1 MITYFNTILQIV
13 SKDDIPLFQFAVFNV
28 AEFEQGFH
36 HWADRMALLAEQLS
50 CPVELYGGR
59 GTLAELQAYWDSRHY
74 SITAHQHV
82 YTEWHDFISIAHQ
95 THQGHM
101 IVFIAARRGTLSRH
115 KYMDHL
121 PEQIERYFSARNV
134 MIIFPTQVAAVLQR
148 ATVVKPSDR

>member
-1 MITYFNTILQIV
+1 
-13 SKDDIPLFQFAVFNV
+13 
-28 AEFEQGFH
+28 
-36 HWADRMALLAEQLS
+36 
-50 CPVELYGGR
+50 
-59 GTLAELQAYWDSRHY
+59 
-74 SITAHQHV
+74 
-82 YTEWHDFISIAHQ
+82 
-95 THQGHM
+95 M